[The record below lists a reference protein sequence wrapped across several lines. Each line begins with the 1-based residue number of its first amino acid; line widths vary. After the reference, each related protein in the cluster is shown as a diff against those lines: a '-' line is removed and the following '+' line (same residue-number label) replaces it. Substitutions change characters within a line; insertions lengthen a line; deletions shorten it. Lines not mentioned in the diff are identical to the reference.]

1 VLRAGGVVDP
11 ALLAVNGTT
20 RAARTSSMMA
30 VAPQPPARDASVAG
44 ACLVP
49 APLGRAVARSGSSA
63 WTQRVPSQ
71 NDNAILHSATRRTQ
85 GVPWLCGPASRRV
98 CLFVD
103 ARSERG
109 GDGGV
114 ARGGSTL
121 ALGVLAGWEPSRVA
135 PFGQWRKR
143 SGAPPPKYRDRPMRR
158 A

>member
-1 VLRAGGVVDP
+1 MTRLPAAPVSGEVLRAGGVVDP

-20 RAARTSSMMA
+20 RAARTSSMIA

-103 ARSERG
+103 ALEARTERWARPGAGPRWHG
-109 GDGGV
+109 G
-114 ARGGSTL
+114 ACR
-121 ALGVLAGWEPSRVA
+121 LGT
-135 PFGQWRKR
+135 
-143 SGAPPPKYRDRPMRR
+143 
-158 A
+158 